1 MNVVNKVE
9 SVDTLQSRCMHL
21 SLVIVWLRTAV
32 GSVVAETGF

>member
-1 MNVVNKVE
+1 VNKLEYVE
-9 SVDTLQSRCMHL
+9 TLQSRCMRL